1 MIIIILITIIVIIT
15 TTTMIINNI
24 SSALKFTRIDLI
36 SVDFQFS
43 QPEAGDVFG

>member
-1 MIIIILITIIVIIT
+1 MIIIILITILVII